1 MISMRITL
9 DTNVLIS
16 SLIVAGGS
24 ADQVVQFVRDGD
36 VEMVLSQFILDELT
50 RVLTQKF
57 ELPPKTV
64 QKAVQRFQRIATIVV
79 PVLTIHIIKE
89 KENDNRI
96 LECAVAGKVDYLVT
110 GDKRH
115 ILPLRSIHG
124 VPIVGVSE
132 FIQKHQH
139 RA

>member
-1 MISMRITL
+1 MRITL

-16 SLIVAGGS
+16 SLIAAGGS

-36 VEMVLSQFILDELT
+36 VEMVLSQFILDELA
-50 RVLTQKF
+50 RVLAEKF
-57 ELPPKTV
+57 EIPANAV
-64 QKAVQRFQRIATIVV
+64 QKAVQRFQRLATIVE
-79 PVLTIHIIKE
+79 PVLTIDIIKE

-115 ILPLRSIHG
+115 ILPLGSIQG
-124 VPIVGVSE
+124 IPIVSVTE
-132 FIQKHQH
+132 FLQKYQH
-139 RA
+139 HT

>member
-1 MISMRITL
+1 MRITL

-24 ADQVVQFVRDGD
+24 ADQVMRFVRDGE
-36 VEMVLSQFILDELT
+36 VEMVLSQFILDELA

-57 ELPPKTV
+57 ELPTKAV
-64 QKAVQRFQRIATIVV
+64 QKAVQRFQRLATIVQ
-79 PVLTIHIIKE
+79 PTITIDIIKE
-89 KENDNRI
+89 KEDDNRI

-115 ILPLRSIHG
+115 ILPLRSIQG
-124 VPIVGVSE
+124 IPIVAVSE
-132 FIQKHQH
+132 FLQKYKY
-139 RA
+139 RT

>member
-1 MISMRITL
+1 MRITL

-16 SLIVAGGS
+16 SLIAAGGS

-36 VEMVLSQFILDELT
+36 VEMVLSQFILDELA
-50 RVLTQKF
+50 RVLTEKF
-57 ELPPKTV
+57 ELPPKSV
-64 QKAVQRFQRIATIVV
+64 QTAVQRFQRFATIVE
-79 PVLTIHIIKE
+79 PVLTIDIIKE

-115 ILPLRSIHG
+115 ILPLRSIQG
-124 VPIVGVSE
+124 IPIVTVSQ
-132 FIQKHQH
+132 FLQKCQ
-139 RA
+139 RRKTL